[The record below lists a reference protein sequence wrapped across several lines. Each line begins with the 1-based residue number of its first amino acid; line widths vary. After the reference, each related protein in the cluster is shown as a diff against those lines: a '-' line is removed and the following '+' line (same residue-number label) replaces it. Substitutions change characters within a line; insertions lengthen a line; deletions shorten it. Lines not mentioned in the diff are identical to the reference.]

1 VVGDP
6 SCATADD
13 GAGYVTCA
21 ARGGSNALYGIQ
33 LDPRIK
39 YSSGY
44 QNLGGVLAGDPS
56 CASPNEGS
64 GQVICAAVGGD
75 NALYSIEFEPR
86 LGRTSGYQYLG
97 GLVSGKPSC
106 SSFGG
111 LSPAIGVGC
120 VVRGAQGTDSAL
132 YGIEIFTGGA
142 TGYRSL
148 GGIVEGD
155 PGCAGPDNGLGV
167 GMIVCA
173 VRGTDNALYDT
184 AY

>member
-13 GAGYVTCA
+13 GAGYLLAPPEEAETP
-21 ARGGSNALYGIQ
+21 SMGIQ

-44 QNLGGVLAGDPS
+44 QYLGGVLAGDPS

-64 GQVICAAVGGD
+64 GQVICAGVGGD

-86 LGRTSGYQYLG
+86 LGLTSGYQYLG
-97 GLVSGKPSC
+97 GRVSGKPSC

-173 VRGTDNALYDT
+173 V
-184 AY
+184 